1 VLIHCRAGISRS
13 ATVCIA
19 YLMYA
24 GRLSLDQAHD
34 YLKLRRPLISPNLN
48 FMRQLAEFET
58 SLNAVTGDQ
67 CFNGKL

>member
-1 VLIHCRAGISRS
+1 
-13 ATVCIA
+13 
-19 YLMYA
+19 MYA